1 MINNC
6 YSFINLLKEK
16 KRDKSNKMGYEG
28 DEVEYEGDSD
38 DEVVYMDEND
48 ETLIKGI
55 QNVFKVIHTRTLK
68 RDSYDGEALFTVELK
83 NGMVDENFP
92 FRSLVVPDVVIHE
105 DMVITLKRWAKKAKE
120 YPHNKRNCLITN
132 ERTKKGTLFSE
143 EHQYYQEALQHNQ

>member
-1 MINNC
+1 
-6 YSFINLLKEK
+6 
-16 KRDKSNKMGYEG
+16 MGYE
-28 DEVEYEGDSD
+28 DEVEYEDDEVEYEDDEVEYED

-48 ETLIKGI
+48 ETLIKGVE
-55 QNVFKVIHTRTLK
+55 NVFKVIHTRTLK

-92 FRSLVVPDVVIHE
+92 FRNLVVPDVVIHE

-143 EHQYYQEALQHNQ
+143 EHQYYQEYVECL